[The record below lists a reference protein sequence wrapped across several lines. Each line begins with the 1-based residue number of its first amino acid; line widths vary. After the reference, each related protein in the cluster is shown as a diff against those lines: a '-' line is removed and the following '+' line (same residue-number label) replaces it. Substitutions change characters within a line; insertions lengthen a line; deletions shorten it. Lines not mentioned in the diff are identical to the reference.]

1 LLHRLLRHD
10 LSHVFF
16 SDADKAMYVFYQACF
31 KAGPQACAIHDKS
44 PDAIKARVDRTLER
58 LKVQPLAASIGAS
71 LGPLDY
77 GVVDYGLV
85 KNALFTYLYR
95 PYDNAP
101 TIASILAALEQGN
114 ANPLWQLLEAE
125 QAVTE
130 CSAGNDAGRAQLVAE
145 PQNAIQCSDGAPV
158 NDTLEQLQE
167 WFEANERK
175 SSFAGSLPIR
185 VQCA

>member
-1 LLHRLLRHD
+1 MP
-10 LSHVFF
+10 SPS

-31 KAGPQACAIHDKS
+31 KAGPQACGIYDKS
-44 PDAIKARVDRTLER
+44 PDAIKARVDRILER
-58 LKVQPLAASIGAS
+58 LKTQPLTALIGTS
-71 LGPLDY
+71 PGPLDY
-77 GVVDYGLV
+77 GVVDFGLV

-101 TIASILAALEQGN
+101 TIASVLASLEKGN
-114 ANPLWQLLEAE
+114 ANTAWQLL
-125 QAVTE
+125 QSDQVISE

-158 NDTLEQLQE
+158 NDTLDQLQA
-167 WFEANERK
+167 WFEGNLKK